1 MIFWFD
7 ISGEVWLQLT
17 KEFHQYS
24 MERFNRSDEII
35 DVIRLFD
42 YLHKRYDKD
51 KLCGCKLLKF

>member
-1 MIFWFD
+1 MMIFWFD

-24 MERFNRSDEII
+24 MEHFNRSDEII
-35 DVIRLFD
+35 DVIRPFK

-51 KLCGCKLLKF
+51 KLCG

>member
-1 MIFWFD
+1 MMIFWFD

-51 KLCGCKLLKF
+51 KLCG